1 MESFFDRQA
10 RKVFDLVV
18 GGTRGG
24 PMRMSILSQISRKP
38 RNTNEVARAL
48 GIDYKTAEYHLRVMK
63 EHGIVSESGG
73 RYGSKFSVSPLFK
86 KWEKIHKRGKN
97 GKK

>member
-10 RKVFDLVV
+10 RKVFDFVV

-24 PMRMSILSQISRKP
+24 PMRMSILSEISRRPK
-38 RNTNEVARAL
+38 NTNEVAKAL
-48 GIDYKTAEYHLRVMK
+48 KIDYKTAEYHLRVMR
-63 EHGIVSESGG
+63 EHGVVSESGD

-86 KWEKIHKRGKN
+86 KWEKAHKAGS
-97 GKK
+97 KK